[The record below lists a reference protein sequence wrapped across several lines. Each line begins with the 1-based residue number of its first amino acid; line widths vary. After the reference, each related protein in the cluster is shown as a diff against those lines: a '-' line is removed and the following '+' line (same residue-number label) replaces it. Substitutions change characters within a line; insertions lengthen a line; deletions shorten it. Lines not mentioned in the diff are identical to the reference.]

1 MHGWFNCVVESNQPF
16 LAPSLA
22 QITQFTLFFK
32 NLKQGYKVG
41 FFFNLCGAIHD
52 HITKILRFSNLPL
65 PNLTP
70 QKALQRPNSK

>member
-1 MHGWFNCVVESNQPF
+1 MHGWSNVVESNQPF

-22 QITQFTLFFK
+22 QRTQFALLLN

-52 HITKILRFSNLPL
+52 HISNYI
-65 PNLTP
+65 TWFT
-70 QKALQRPNSK
+70 